1 MEHPI
6 SATRHIVP
14 EVAQAYRA
22 LYTIVYDG
30 AAATPLKIHGAET
43 LKAFLTQCQIPPR
56 DIEQSMS
63 RLQAGMSEV
72 LDLRHLDRAQVT
84 DILLAYAG

>member
-6 SATRHIVP
+6 SATLHIVP

-22 LYTIVYDG
+22 LYTVVYDG
-30 AAATPLKIHGAET
+30 VAATPSKIHGAEQ

-56 DIEQSMS
+56 DIERSMT
-63 RLQAGMSEV
+63 RLHAGMSEV
-72 LDLRHLDRAQVT
+72 LDLRHIDKAQVA
-84 DILLAYAG
+84 DLLRAYAG